1 MATTKHPNATKV
13 VATNRSARHD
23 YEILDTVEAGLVLR
37 GSEVKS
43 LRAAQV
49 QLREAFARF
58 EAGEAWL
65 LGMHIAPWGTT
76 GTHDAVDPDRKRKLL
91 LHREQIEKWRM
102 RVDLERLSIVPL
114 SVYFS
119 NGRAKVELG
128 LAKGR
133 TKGDRRQAI
142 AEREAKR
149 EADVA
154 MGRARKR
161 GED

>member
-1 MATTKHPNATKV
+1 MATKDDPNAKKI
-13 VATNRSARHD
+13 VASNRTARHD
-23 YEILDTVEAGLVLR
+23 YSILDTVEAGIVLR

-43 LRAAQV
+43 LRDAQV
-49 QLREAFARF
+49 QIRESFVRI
-58 EAGEAWL
+58 ENGEAWL
-65 LGMHIAPWGTT
+65 IGMHIAPWGTT
-76 GTHDAVDPDRKRKLL
+76 GAHDAVEPDRKRKLL
-91 LHREQIEKWRM
+91 LHREQIAKWRM
-102 RVDLERLSIVPL
+102 RVDLERLSIIPL
-114 SVYFS
+114 AIYFS
-119 NGRAKVELG
+119 GGRAKVELA

>member
-1 MATTKHPNATKV
+1 MATKDDPGGRKV
-13 VATNRSARHD
+13 VASNRTARHD
-23 YEILDTVEAGLVLR
+23 YSILDTLEAGLVLR

-49 QLREAFARF
+49 QLRESFARF
-58 EAGEAWL
+58 DRGEAWL

-76 GTHDAVDPDRKRKLL
+76 GAHDAVDPDRPRKLL
-91 LHREQIEKWRM
+91 LHRAQIDKWRM

-114 SVYFS
+114 SLYFS
-119 NGRAKVELG
+119 NGRAKIELG

-133 TKGDRRQAI
+133 TKGDKRHAI

-149 EADVA
+149 EADIA

>member
-1 MATTKHPNATKV
+1 MAKETGTKA
-13 VATNRSARHD
+13 VASNRSARHD
-23 YEILDTVEAGLVLR
+23 YDILDTVEAGLVLR

-43 LRAAQV
+43 LRDSQV
-49 QLREAFARF
+49 QIKESFARF
-58 EAGEAWL
+58 ESGEAWL
-65 LGMHIAPWGTT
+65 LGMHIAPWGTS
-76 GTHDAVDPDRKRKLL
+76 GLHDLVEPDRKRKLL

-114 SVYFS
+114 SIYFS

-128 LAKGR
+128 LARGR

-149 EADVA
+149 EADQA

-161 GED
+161 GDD

>member
-1 MATTKHPNATKV
+1 MANESDNKV
-13 VATNRSARHD
+13 VARNRSARHD
-23 YEILDTVEAGLVLR
+23 YAILDTVEAGLVLR

-58 EAGEAWL
+58 DDGEAWL
-65 LGMHIAPWGTT
+65 LGMHIAPWSTT
-76 GTHDAVDPDRKRKLL
+76 GLHDAVDPDRKRKLL
-91 LHREQIEKWRM
+91 LHREQIEKWKM
-102 RVDLERLSIVPL
+102 RLDLERLSIVPL

>member
-1 MATTKHPNATKV
+1 MATKDDPNAKKI
-13 VATNRSARHD
+13 VASNRTARHD
-23 YEILDTVEAGLVLR
+23 YSILDTVEAGLVLR

-43 LRAAQV
+43 LRDAQV
-49 QLREAFARF
+49 QIRESFVRIDD
-58 EAGEAWL
+58 GEAWL
-65 LGMHIAPWGTT
+65 IGMHIAPWGTT
-76 GTHDAVDPDRKRKLL
+76 GAHDAVEPDRKRKLL
-91 LHREQIEKWRM
+91 LHREQIAKWRM
-102 RVDLERLSIVPL
+102 RVDLERLSIIPL
-114 SVYFS
+114 SIYFS
-119 NGRAKVELG
+119 AGRAKVEIA

-154 MGRARKR
+154 LGRARKR

>member
-1 MATTKHPNATKV
+1 MATKDDPSTKKI
-13 VATNRSARHD
+13 VASNRTARHD
-23 YEILDTVEAGLVLR
+23 YSILDTVEAGLVLR

-43 LRAAQV
+43 LRDAQV
-49 QLREAFARF
+49 QIRESFVRI
-58 EAGEAWL
+58 ENGEAWL
-65 LGMHIAPWGTT
+65 IGMHIAPWGTT
-76 GTHDAVDPDRKRKLL
+76 GAHDAVEPDRKRKLL
-91 LHREQIEKWRM
+91 LHREQIAKWRM
-102 RVDLERLSIVPL
+102 RVDLERLSIIPL
-114 SVYFS
+114 SIYFS
-119 NGRAKVELG
+119 GGRAKVELA

-161 GED
+161 GVD